1 MRIVFCGTPEF
12 AVPALSHLLA
22 QTNIQVE
29 SVVTQPDRPQ
39 GRQQEIVLSPMKE
52 AARVAGVPAFQP
64 ASIKGEEAFEFF
76 KRIAPDAVVIIA
88 YGQIIP
94 ERLLKIPRFG
104 WINLH
109 ASLLPKYRGAAP
121 IHRAI
126 ANGETRTGLTTMRID
141 AGLDTGDIL
150 LQSEIAIGRD
160 ETAPEL
166 AKRMAEAGAPLV
178 GETLRKLERGEI
190 APKAQEHSRASF
202 APILKREDGRVDWGL
217 SAEQVYNRIR
227 GFAPWPGAFTTFR
240 GQICHI
246 WGRPKSL
253 GRPADARGA
262 IVAVGESIFVAC
274 GSGSWLELDSVQLEG
289 RKKVP
294 ARDFANGARLEQHE
308 KFA

>member
-29 SVVTQPDRPQ
+29 SVVTQPERPQ
-39 GRQQEIVLSPMKE
+39 GRQQEIVPSPVKE
-52 AARVAGVPAFQP
+52 AARAAGVPVFQP
-64 ASIKGEEAFEFF
+64 ASIKGEDAFEFF

-94 ERLLKIPRFG
+94 ARLLAIPRFA

-121 IHRAI
+121 VHWAI

-160 ETAPEL
+160 ETSPEL
-166 AKRMAEAGAPLV
+166 SKRMAEAGAPLV
-178 GETLRKLERGEI
+178 GETLRKLERGEVT
-190 APKAQEHSRASF
+190 PTPQDHSRASF
-202 APILKREDGRVDWGL
+202 APILKREDGRVDWRL
-217 SAEQVYNRIR
+217 SAEQVYNRMR

-240 GQICHI
+240 GQTCHV
-246 WGRPKSL
+246 WGRPKSP
-253 GRPADARGA
+253 GRPADAPGA
-262 IVAVGESIFVAC
+262 IVAAGESIFVAC

-289 RKKVP
+289 RKRVS
-294 ARDFANGARLEQHE
+294 ALDFANGARLKQHE
-308 KFA
+308 KFP